1 MERNAN
7 YALVG
12 LVTLLLFVG
21 MVIFAFWLARLQ
33 FNRDYDNYDIL
44 FIGPVR
50 GLSEGGEVHFN
61 GIKVGEVTK
70 ISLDKTDP
78 NRVIARIRVTSD
90 VPIRIDSFATLE
102 PQGITG
108 VNYVQ
113 ITAGTTT
120 KPLLKDVTPD
130 GVVPVIRSQNSA
142 LSDLLAGGGTV
153 LTRTIEALD
162 RVNKVLSDE
171 NVKTFSAALKDIQAV
186 TAEARERRQIIED
199 AQKAL
204 QDIDKTANAITAL
217 SQSTQG
223 LVDDDG
229 RKTMKQLAD
238 AAAELKAAAS
248 DARVLIKKLDQ
259 PTTDFSTTTLP
270 QLNAAIDSLQSTA
283 ESLRRL
289 SDDVERD
296 PRGVIGKPPA
306 KTVDVKP

>member
-12 LVTLLLFVG
+12 MVTLFLFVG
-21 MVIFAFWLARLQ
+21 LVIFAFWLARLQ

-90 VPIRIDSFATLE
+90 VPIRTDSFATLE

-113 ITAGTTT
+113 ITAGTTN

-130 GVVPVIRSQNSA
+130 GVAPVIRSQNSA

-171 NVKTFSAALKDIQAV
+171 NVKTFSAALKDVQAV
-186 TAEARERRQIIED
+186 TAEARDRKAIIAD

-229 RKTMKQLAD
+229 KKTMKQLAD
-238 AAAELKAAAS
+238 AASELKAAAS

-270 QLNAAIDSLQSTA
+270 QLNSTIDSLQTTA

-289 SDDVERD
+289 SDDIERD
-296 PRGVIGKPPA
+296 PRGIIGKPPA